1 MIQKYEINELL
12 DNLQDYLFPGL
23 FSNKNIRKDDI
34 VFDLCKMFKV
44 LEVSNYKASQ
54 FVNDLDEIK
63 KMLNKKAIIAILF
76 FIFFFLWFKFII
88 SIIRIRRECQFGTIQ
103 LHEVV

>member
-34 VFDLCKMFKV
+34 YPKQ
-44 LEVSNYKASQ
+44 S
-54 FVNDLDEIK
+54 
-63 KMLNKKAIIAILF
+63 
-76 FIFFFLWFKFII
+76 FLP
-88 SIIRIRRECQFGTIQ
+88 SIYYDNN
-103 LHEVV
+103 